1 MLKRDIMTLGYVL
14 WVLLTVELN
23 DKKMKHILTKALAR
37 ISTFCEI
44 KKGS

>member
-1 MLKRDIMTLGYVL
+1 MTLGYVV

-23 DKKMKHILTKALAR
+23 AKKMKNILINALAR
-37 ISTFCEI
+37 ISTFCKI